1 MLKKILLLHTG
12 GTMGMGYSSTTG
24 LDSTR
29 FSNEVFHYVPD
40 IKNIADIDFK
50 SACSLDSSNIA
61 IPHWLELG
69 HQIEHHMDQYDGFVI
84 IHGTDTMSYTAS
96 ALSYML
102 TNLPKP
108 VILTGSQRPL
118 AAIRTD
124 AKNNLI
130 NAIELATHDIPE
142 VCVFFDY
149 KLFRGNRTK
158 KLSIDEFDAFKSP
171 NYPPLADVGL
181 HIEIRNTHRQP
192 SGIFRLHKS
201 FRDEVMCIRLFPN
214 LRPELLNPL
223 IHAPVGVFV
232 LEAFG
237 AGNVPNLDFSV
248 LPFIHRMSEAGKLV
262 IIASQCINGA
272 VDLGLYDCG
281 REAMNAGAISAKDM
295 TTEAAIVKSM
305 FLLGEFE
312 GQIQKVKT
320 HFHISIA
327 GEISE

>member
-12 GTMGMGYSSTTG
+12 GTMGMGYSAQSG
-24 LDSTR
+24 VDSTE

-40 IKNIADIDFK
+40 IKKIADIDFR
-50 SACSLDSSNIA
+50 SACSLDSSNIT
-61 IPHWLELG
+61 IQHWLELG
-69 HQIEHHMDQYDGFVI
+69 NLIHQNMDKYDGFVV

-130 NAIELATHDIPE
+130 NAIELATYDIPE

-181 HIEIRNTHRQP
+181 NIEIRRTHRQP
-192 SGIFRLHKS
+192 SGIFRLQGS
-201 FRDEVMCIRLFPN
+201 FRDQVMCVKLFPN
-214 LRPELLNPL
+214 LQPELLAPL
-223 IHAPVGVFV
+223 VSAPVQVFV

-248 LPFIHRMSEAGKLV
+248 IPFIRQATDAGKLV
-262 IIASQCINGA
+262 IVASQCVNGA
-272 VDLGLYDCG
+272 VDLNLYDCG
-281 REAMNAGAISAKDM
+281 REALSAGAISARDM

-312 GQIQKVKT
+312 GNTQKVRN

-327 GEISE
+327 GEISD